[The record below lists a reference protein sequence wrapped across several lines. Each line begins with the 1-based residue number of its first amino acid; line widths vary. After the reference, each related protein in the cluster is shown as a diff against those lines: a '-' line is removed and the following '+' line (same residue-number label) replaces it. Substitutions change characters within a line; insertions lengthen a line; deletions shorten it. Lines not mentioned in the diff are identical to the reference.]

1 MSVTEDQPFILED
14 LPLFGLMPPDV
25 RRLVA
30 ASFEPVNYPFGAV
43 IVEEGEPADALYVIV
58 SGRARALRQGL
69 GGEEVSLGVLG
80 PGDVFGETAL
90 LEGRVRGAT
99 IRARGPVEALRL
111 PAVVF
116 KALSATDPRVTEYF
130 DLLARFRA
138 LRNLF
143 RQSPV
148 FSTLPDDTVGAVLAE
163 MEPVAVT
170 RGQVIVNEGDEPD
183 AMYFVEAG
191 RLAAYSDAGG
201 ERRDF
206 SYLRTGDIF
215 GERALLERTRRT
227 ASVRAVSDAHLL
239 VLRQDAFDR
248 LLATHGGFRTAV
260 AALLSQYRYRT
271 AARVPLDFTDE
282 ILPADAGRAGP
293 VGPEQVDAAP
303 AGAVPGPA
311 VDDGAEALEPGGRRR
326 RIRRLRQVWQ
336 VDEAD
341 CGAAALVMVC
351 RHFGRRVSQARVRQ
365 AVGTGIDG
373 TSLKGI
379 TDGARA
385 LGLSA
390 RAVKSSMR
398 NLDDLPLPAV
408 VHWGGNHWV
417 VVYDTGPR
425 GIRVADPAAGP
436 RRLSRAEF
444 EAQWSGYAALFA
456 PTDSFA
462 TATAGAEP
470 SFAWLRPM
478 LRPFARPLAL
488 AAALALVVSALTL
501 LVPIFTQLI
510 VDRVLGE
517 GDTRLWRV
525 LGPALGGALVLMLA
539 ASTAQRYVMSR
550 AAVRMD
556 ARTLDLVALRM
567 LALPLSYFTSRR
579 TGDVQRRLAGMRQVR
594 EFVVQHSVRAITA
607 VAQLA
612 GSVVLMFVY
621 SPLLGGVYLAAMP
634 VYALVMR
641 GFQRRLRPMVESLEE
656 AFGRYSSRQ
665 IDAIKGIETV
675 KALGNEDALRAGMVE
690 EYRGL
695 ADRQFRSDLVRM
707 LYAGTSQVVTFASL
721 GAFLWL
727 GTRQVQA
734 GAMTVGELVSFNT
747 LIALASAPVA
757 VLLLLWDDL
766 QFVAVLLNRLNDIF
780 EEEPEQGR
788 DRSRLAP
795 VPTLEGGLDLD
806 NLGFRYGGPDRATHP
821 VGHHAAHPRRH
832 HGGGGRAVRV
842 GQDHA
847 DQVPGRPDPA
857 DRRPGALRRRGPGHA
872 RPPPAPPSGRLRPP
886 GELPLLRH
894 HRPQHLL
901 GRGPRHGAGGV
912 GRPGGQHPRRR
923 LPAATRLRHPGG
935 RERPAP
941 LGRAAPAGGHRPGR
955 VPPAAH
961 PHPRR
966 GHQRPRRRIGAG
978 RPGQHGPAAGGADV
992 AGHRP
997 PALHRPGGRPDRR
1010 TRQWPP
1016 GGDGHAR
1023 GAHGP
1028 RGPLLLPGQPAAE
1041 RLRSKRL

>member
-1 MSVTEDQPFILED
+1 VSVTEDRPFVLED
-14 LPLFGLMPPDV
+14 LPLFGLMPPEV

-30 ASFEPVNYPFGAV
+30 ASFEPVSYPFGAV
-43 IVEEGEPADALYVIV
+43 IVEEGQAADALYVIV

-69 GGEEVSLGVLG
+69 GGEEVSLGLLG
-80 PGDVFGETAL
+80 PGDVFGESAL

-99 IRARGPVEALRL
+99 IRARSPVEALRL

-116 KALSATDPRVTEYF
+116 QALRATDPRVTEYF

-138 LRNLF
+138 LKNLF
-143 RQSPV
+143 RQSAV

-163 MEPVAVT
+163 MEPVTVARGDVVVT
-170 RGQVIVNEGDEPD
+170 EGDEPD

-191 RLAAYSDAGG
+191 RLAAYSDAEG

-215 GERALLERTRRT
+215 GERALLEGTRRT
-227 ASVRAVSDAHLL
+227 ASVRAVSDARLL
-239 VLRQDAFDR
+239 VLSSDAFGR
-248 LLATHGGFRTAV
+248 LLATHGDFRAAV
-260 AALLSQYRYRT
+260 AALLSQYRYRH

-282 ILPADAGRAGP
+282 LLPADVARSGP
-293 VGPEQVDAAP
+293 VGPDQVDTTSAEAVTADAAP
-303 AGAVPGPA
+303 TP
-311 VDDGAEALEPGGRRR
+311 VDETVDAFPVGERR
-326 RIRRLRQVWQ
+326 RIRRLHQVWQ

-341 CGAAALVMVC
+341 CGAAALAMVC

-398 NLDDLPLPAV
+398 NLDDLPLPAI

-417 VVYDTGPR
+417 VVYDVGAR
-425 GIRVADPAAGP
+425 GVRIADPAAGP
-436 RRLSRAEF
+436 SRLSRTEF

-456 PTDSFA
+456 PTGSFVPA
-462 TATAGAEP
+462 AGDEP

-501 LVPIFTQLI
+501 LVPVFTQLI

-517 GDTRLWRV
+517 GDTRLWRI
-525 LGPALGGALVLMLA
+525 LGPALAGGLVLMLA
-539 ASTAQRYVMSR
+539 ASTGQRYVMSR

-594 EFVVQHSVRAITA
+594 EFVVQHSVRAVTA

-621 SPLLGGVYLAAMP
+621 SPLLTFVYLAAMP

-641 GFQRRLRPMVESLEE
+641 AFQRRLRPMVESLEE

-695 ADRQFRSDLVRM
+695 ADRQFRSDLVRL

-766 QFVAVLLNRLNDIF
+766 QFVTVLLNRLNDIF
-780 EEEPEQGR
+780 SEEPEQGA

-795 VPTLEGGLDLD
+795 VPTLEGGIDLD
-806 NLGFRYGGPDRATHP
+806 DLGFRYGGPDAPPILSGITLHVPAGTTVAVVGRSGSGKTTLVKCLVGLVEPTEGRVLYDGVDLATLDYRQLRRQ
-821 VGHHAAHPRRH
+821 VGFVLQENFLFSDTIARNISSGEVPDMERVEWAARVANAHEFVSRLPLGYATQVGESGLLLS
-832 HGGGGRAVRV
+832 GGQRQRVAIARAVY
-842 GQDHA
+842 
-847 DQVPGRPDPA
+847 
-857 DRRPGALRRRGPGHA
+857 RRPPILILDEATSALDAESERAVQDNMDQLLEGRTSLVIAHRLSTVRGADLIVVLDK
-872 RPPPAPPSGRLRPP
+872 GRLVES
-886 GELPLLRH
+886 GTHEELMAQEGLYYYLAS
-894 HRPQHLL
+894 QQLN
-901 GRGPRHGAGGV
+901 A
-912 GRPGGQHPRRR
+912 
-923 LPAATRLRHPGG
+923 
-935 RERPAP
+935 
-941 LGRAAPAGGHRPGR
+941 
-955 VPPAAH
+955 
-961 PHPRR
+961 
-966 GHQRPRRRIGAG
+966 
-978 RPGQHGPAAGGADV
+978 
-992 AGHRP
+992 
-997 PALHRPGGRPDRR
+997 
-1010 TRQWPP
+1010 
-1016 GGDGHAR
+1016 
-1023 GAHGP
+1023 
-1028 RGPLLLPGQPAAE
+1028 
-1041 RLRSKRL
+1041 